1 MTIDLQNSKKKHP
14 NFVCLS
20 VSAASKFVSGEYTCK
35 SGLKANYFYKSGKVF
50 NNPRWNLEHGLALQE
65 SIKFLKTNY
74 KDIFLYDRE
83 SIKIKMKIGNC
94 WIFGVPDQVARV
106 GNKLIVLDAK
116 SGESKFFHR
125 FQLSLYSLMISRKLG
140 LDVSEMYLSYY
151 NPRNSNDKFNVI
163 SLGGHEEINKIWS
176 NEHKK
181 ELVELTN
188 LILSD
193 EPIVPTSNQ
202 SNCQYCDWRAKCTS
216 KFEEN
221 EEVLNLFADVK
232 L

>member
-1 MTIDLQNSKKKHP
+1 
-14 NFVCLS
+14 
-20 VSAASKFVSGEYTCK
+20 
-35 SGLKANYFYKSGKVF
+35 
-50 NNPRWNLEHGLALQE
+50 
-65 SIKFLKTNY
+65 
-74 KDIFLYDRE
+74 
-83 SIKIKMKIGNC
+83 
-94 WIFGVPDQVARV
+94 
-106 GNKLIVLDAK
+106 
-116 SGESKFFHR
+116 
-125 FQLSLYSLMISRKLG
+125 MISRKLG

-221 EEVLNLFADVK
+221 EEILNLFADVK
-232 L
+232 F